1 MSQGHV
7 IIPLG
12 AVNPLAS
19 GCAQATNASKVGG
32 LRSKNTEVPK
42 APDPTSAVLRESETH
57 ETKKCQLRVRP
68 QAISCRRFVRG
79 TNKTTH
85 AHSERIS
92 QKAKRRLLSHVIA
105 ASSRGYRLFT

>member
-1 MSQGHV
+1 MGLRATKNGVVRVRETNMSQGHV

-57 ETKKCQLRVRP
+57 
-68 QAISCRRFVRG
+68 
-79 TNKTTH
+79 
-85 AHSERIS
+85 
-92 QKAKRRLLSHVIA
+92 
-105 ASSRGYRLFT
+105 